1 MNHNLSSPCI
11 NVCKLSYDSWLCT
24 GCGRTKE
31 EITLWSYYN
40 QEEAEKV
47 IQECYKRLWDIQS

>member
-1 MNHNLSSPCI
+1 MNHNVPSPCI
-11 NVCKLSYDSWLCT
+11 KVCKLSYKNLLCT

-31 EITLWSYYN
+31 EVTNWMFYT

-47 IQECYKRLWDIQS
+47 IQECYKRLWEN